1 MKWISTSSFMR
12 LDGLRSGSLRRLIT
26 ALAAIAVAVAVLA
39 PGSAQAVDVDGNGT
53 HDMLVREGRFYPRTA
68 GGDCVA
74 SYRTDGGVRR
84 QVVTFSVRPPA
95 VFPLWRLAIQRV
107 AWRANFFQ
115 ADNGALL
122 ASSPWEYAR
131 TVPNGTVFG
140 GWPSLRAMIGTR
152 QYLAGSHTY
161 EHDPTVSVRA
171 SVEVAWLNGNTGRW
185 VTASAWVNDMTVRT
199 FGGARL
205 PFLGGIGGDLVAVGL
220 LQRNMQRC

>member
-1 MKWISTSSFMR
+1 MKRISTNSTKR
-12 LDGLRSGSLRRLIT
+12 LLT
-26 ALAAIAVAVAVLA
+26 ALAAVAVALAAFA
-39 PGSAQAVDVDGNGT
+39 PGNAQAVDVDGNGT
-53 HDMLVREGRFYPRTA
+53 HDMHVREGRFFPRTA
-68 GGDCVA
+68 GGDCLA

-84 QVVTFSVRPPA
+84 QIVTFSVRPPA
-95 VFPLWRLAIQRV
+95 VFPLWGLAIQRV

-131 TVPNGTVFG
+131 TVPNGTVFS
-140 GWPSLRAMIGTR
+140 GWPSLRAMLGTR

-161 EHDPTVSVRA
+161 EHDASVSVRA
-171 SVEVAWLNGNTGRW
+171 SVEVAWQNGNTGGW
-185 VTASAWVNDMTVRT
+185 VTASAWVNDMTIRT

-205 PFLGGIGGDLVAVGL
+205 PFPGGIGGDLVATGL